1 MNEFEVVHVIWLAGV
16 LVLAGS
22 ALAAHRLSW
31 KRGAVMALAWL
42 GIFAIVTLFI
52 DLVR

>member
-1 MNEFEVVHVIWLAGV
+1 MNEFEVVHLIWLAGV
-16 LVLAGS
+16 LVLAAS
-22 ALAAHRLSW
+22 ALAAHRFSW
-31 KRGAVMALAWL
+31 KRGIVMALVWI